1 VKPGNSD
8 LGQSAALLAGSA
20 KIEPSSG
27 TTAPPVEGDE
37 RFKPPGPELTP
48 LKPMAQVEKQTP
60 PSDAALE
67 KIPDPLPTTSEKA
80 LPELSA
86 AAPAEET
93 KIAETPERIPIRPIA
108 RSNSTAA
115 GQTEAA
121 AAAEPAKAESKA
133 PVRSVVPQP
142 RPHPNLQPRFESDLN
157 TADTGQPESL
167 TTPIF
172 SGAENPESVTYPE
185 YLAPEIAMR
194 DEDLELA
201 EPAAESPDAQR
212 QARIKFFGF
221 VSCEI
226 VVLALLVVS
235 VLLGWSHRLGSGSL
249 AKAGAIV
256 AAIAAV
262 ALPIVF
268 YGFPKTLPRDRHL
281 NRSLGERYRLK
292 RD

>member
-1 VKPGNSD
+1 
-8 LGQSAALLAGSA
+8 
-20 KIEPSSG
+20 
-27 TTAPPVEGDE
+27 
-37 RFKPPGPELTP
+37 
-48 LKPMAQVEKQTP
+48 
-60 PSDAALE
+60 
-67 KIPDPLPTTSEKA
+67 
-80 LPELSA
+80 
-86 AAPAEET
+86 
-93 KIAETPERIPIRPIA
+93 
-108 RSNSTAA
+108 
-115 GQTEAA
+115 
-121 AAAEPAKAESKA
+121 
-133 PVRSVVPQP
+133 
-142 RPHPNLQPRFESDLN
+142 LQPRFESDLN

-268 YGFPKTLPRDRHL
+268 YGFPKTLSRDRHL